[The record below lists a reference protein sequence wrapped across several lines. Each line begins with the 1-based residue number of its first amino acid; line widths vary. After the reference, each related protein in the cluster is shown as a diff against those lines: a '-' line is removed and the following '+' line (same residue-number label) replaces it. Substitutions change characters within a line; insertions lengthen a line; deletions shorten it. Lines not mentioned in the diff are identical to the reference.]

1 MSINVNTYSLV
12 SLPDVKTLLG
22 STVPDDD
29 NLIAELINRYSVL
42 IETYLG
48 RNVISRVYIE
58 DYDGGGFDELFTN
71 QYPITSISGIYNDT
85 DWNWTADTLIDS
97 DYYRKAQDG
106 NSIIFTS
113 DVTLG
118 DYREN
123 IRVVY
128 TAGYSTVPEDI
139 QMACIEEVARAFKNR
154 QEIGVTSKS
163 LGDGSISYSAQGLL
177 TKTTMVLD
185 SYRVPFAW

>member
-1 MSINVNTYSLV
+1 MSINVNAYSLV
-12 SLPDVKTLLG
+12 SLNDVKTLCG
-22 STVPDDD
+22 STVPEDD
-29 NLIAELINRYSVL
+29 NLIAQLINRYSTLV
-42 IETYLG
+42 ETYLG
-48 RNVISRVYIE
+48 RNVLSRVYIE
-58 DYDGGGFDELFTN
+58 DYDGGGYDELFTN

-85 DWNWTADTLIDS
+85 DWEWTADTLIDS
-97 DYYRKAQDG
+97 DYYRKSQDA

-128 TAGYSTVPEDI
+128 TAGYSDVPEDI
-139 QMACIEEVARAFKNR
+139 KMICIEEVARAFKNR
-154 QEIGVTSKS
+154 QEIGVTSKT